1 MIIIT
6 NKSLWCFL
14 ASFYIDNSIY
24 KHLCWCPPSQDT
36 GAGDGKA
43 GVQHPAVAGPLEDS
57 PVVDV
62 LRTLA
67 MVHSLDPAPPRGG
80 TVGHTPG
87 IAQASPDICHQCNA
101 PTQ

>member
-1 MIIIT
+1 M
-6 NKSLWCFL
+6 S
-14 ASFYIDNSIY
+14 
-24 KHLCWCPPSQDT
+24 PSQDA

-87 IAQASPDICHQCNA
+87 VAQASPDICHQCNA